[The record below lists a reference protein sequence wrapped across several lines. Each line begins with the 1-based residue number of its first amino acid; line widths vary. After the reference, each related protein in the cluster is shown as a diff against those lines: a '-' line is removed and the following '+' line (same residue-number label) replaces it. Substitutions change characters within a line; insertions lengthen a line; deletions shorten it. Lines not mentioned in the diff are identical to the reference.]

1 MIGTWALFAAMPFYV
16 YTLTGS
22 IASTGAMF
30 MVTFLP
36 PLLLGAFAGVFVDR
50 LDRQRTMI
58 GANLIRAGLLLL
70 LVGVRSAE
78 TVWIVYVVGFFLAC
92 ADQFFGPANNAL
104 LPRLV
109 GKERLLT
116 ANALDT
122 LGENTARLIGP
133 AIGGALLSWLGLYS
147 VAVFE
152 AIGMLAA
159 AFLIGLIVVPEDD
172 EEKTVPA
179 ARTALHAFWEEL
191 TGGLRLVWQ
200 RAPTAQIIRDLR
212 HRAVGR

>member
-50 LDRQRTMI
+50 WDRQRTMI

-133 AIGGALLSWLGLYS
+133 AIGGALLSWPGLYS

-191 TGGLRLVWQ
+191 TGGLRLV
-200 RAPTAQIIRDLR
+200 
-212 HRAVGR
+212 